1 MGWIFAI
8 ALLVFGGYLLLGG
21 NIVLGLIMLIV
32 GALTLVRCIIGAA
45 FKAIWKLIRK
55 PVAIIL
61 VIVLV
66 AMALTSLPI
75 LLGVESQPDT
85 ACDYL
90 IVLGAGVD
98 GDTPSPIL
106 QDRINAA
113 YEYLTKHPG
122 TVCIATGGKGDDEN
136 LSEAQCI
143 YDHLTRM
150 GIDGSRIWKEDQAT
164 STVENFRYS
173 VQLLQEKT
181 GGIPESVGVL
191 SNEFHLFRASLMAE
205 DNGLDPIYIAAPTG
219 KAGNRIYYT
228 VREIFVLWNY
238 LITGG

>member
-1 MGWIFAI
+1 MDWIFAI
-8 ALLVFGGYLLLGG
+8 ALLVFGGFLMLDGS
-21 NIVLGLIMLIV
+21 VALGLILLIIGV
-32 GALTLVRCIIGAA
+32 LTTIRCIIGVA
-45 FKAIWKLIRK
+45 FKVVWKLIRK
-55 PVAIIL
+55 PLAIVL
-61 VIVLV
+61 AIVLV
-66 AMALTSLPI
+66 IMALTSVPI
-75 LLGVESQPDT
+75 LLGVRSQPEA
-85 ACDYL
+85 ACDWL

-113 YEYLTKHPG
+113 YDYLTKHPD

-143 YDHLTRM
+143 YNHLTQM
-150 GIDGSRIWKEDQAT
+150 GISGDRIRMEDQAT

-173 VQLLQEKT
+173 IDLLKQET
-181 GGIPESVGVL
+181 GSIPKSVGVL
-191 SNEFHLFRASLMAE
+191 SNEFHLFRASLMAKN
-205 DNGLDPIYIAAPTG
+205 NGLSPIFIAAPTSD
-219 KAGNRIYYT
+219 AWTRIYYT

>member
-1 MGWIFAI
+1 MDWIFAI
-8 ALLVFGGYLLLGG
+8 ALLVFGGFLMLDGS
-21 NIVLGLIMLIV
+21 VALGLILLIIGV
-32 GALTLVRCIIGAA
+32 LTTIRCIIGIA
-45 FKAIWKLIRK
+45 FKVVWKLIRK
-55 PVAIIL
+55 PLAIVL
-61 VIVLV
+61 AIVLV
-66 AMALTSLPI
+66 IMALTSVPI
-75 LLGVESQPDT
+75 LLGVRSQPEA
-85 ACDYL
+85 ACDWL

-113 YEYLTKHPG
+113 YDYLTKHPD

-143 YDHLTRM
+143 YNHLTQM
-150 GIDGSRIWKEDQAT
+150 GISGDRIWMEDQAT

-173 VQLLQEKT
+173 IDLLKQET
-181 GGIPESVGVL
+181 GSIPKSVGVL
-191 SNEFHLFRASLMAE
+191 SNEFHLFRASLMAK
-205 DNGLDPIYIAAPTG
+205 DNGLSPIFIAAPTSD
-219 KAGNRIYYT
+219 AWTRIYYT

>member
-122 TVCIATGGKGDDEN
+122 TVCIVTGGKGDDEN
-136 LSEAQCI
+136 LSEAQCM
-143 YDHLTRM
+143 YNHLTEM
-150 GIDGSRIWKEDQAT
+150 GIDGSRIWMEDQAT

-181 GGIPESVGVL
+181 GSIPGSVGVL

>member
-1 MGWIFAI
+1 MDWIFAI
-8 ALLVFGGYLLLGG
+8 ALLVFGGFLMLDGS
-21 NIVLGLIMLIV
+21 VALGLILLIIGV
-32 GALTLVRCIIGAA
+32 LTTIRCIIGVA
-45 FKAIWKLIRK
+45 FKVIWKLIRK
-55 PVAIIL
+55 PLAIVL
-61 VIVLV
+61 AIVLV
-66 AMALTSLPI
+66 IMALTSVPI
-75 LLGVESQPDT
+75 LLGVRSQPEA
-85 ACDYL
+85 ACDWL

-113 YEYLTKHPG
+113 YDYLTKHPD

-143 YDHLTRM
+143 YNHLTQM
-150 GIDGSRIWKEDQAT
+150 GISGDRIRMEDQAT

-173 VQLLQEKT
+173 IDLLKQET
-181 GGIPESVGVL
+181 GSIPKSVGVL
-191 SNEFHLFRASLMAE
+191 SNEFHLFRASLMAKN
-205 DNGLDPIYIAAPTG
+205 NGLSPIFIAAPTSD
-219 KAGNRIYYT
+219 AWTRIYYT

>member
-1 MGWIFAI
+1 MRWIFAI
-8 ALLVFGGYLLLGG
+8 ALLVFGGYLFLGG
-21 NIVLGLIMLIV
+21 SVVLGTILLIMGL
-32 GALTLVRCIIGAA
+32 LTTIRCIIGAA

-61 VIVLV
+61 AIVLGL
-66 AMALTSLPI
+66 MALSSLPS
-75 LLGVESQPDT
+75 LLGVESQPNT

-98 GDTPSPIL
+98 GDSPSPIL

-113 YEYLTKHPG
+113 YEYLTKHPD
-122 TVCIATGGKGDDEN
+122 TVCIVTGGKGDDEN
-136 LSEAQCI
+136 LSEAHCM
-143 YDHLTRM
+143 YNHLTAM

-173 VQLLQEKT
+173 ILLLQEKT
-181 GGIPESVGVL
+181 GGIPQNVGVL
-191 SNEFHLFRASLMAE
+191 SNEFHLFRASLMAG
-205 DNGLDPIYIAAPTG
+205 DQGLDPIFIAAPTSD
-219 KAGNRIYYT
+219 RLTQVYYT